1 MSEILRVNAT
11 SKVPL
16 GAIKR
21 IMHNGREHLVI
32 PSFTLPDNVVMNGG
46 LYPADEIAKSYMS
59 LKGTPAPIGHP
70 VVNGKPVKATAPE
83 AINAH
88 YCGAWNHVVQRDE
101 STSRIYIEK
110 WVDVE
115 FAAQSEQG
123 QRLLDAIEAG
133 TPLHTST
140 GLYCRRDMET
150 NGAAGYSW
158 IARDMQFDHDA
169 ILFDEPGAATPEDG
183 VGLMV
188 NKAELVVNAHLPE
201 LELNQALENSYG
213 QKKEALAAALKEVY
227 GSNDVYPY
235 VEDFNDNRVIFYA
248 NGYKMV
254 DYELDGPAIVLGDTV
269 TEMRARTEFVAKG
282 ATVVTSLALTGNSVE
297 CDPVKPIVENEVQPE
312 MDETKIAELVTNS
325 IKAALEPV
333 TERLEASEA
342 ENKRLREALETN
354 SKAADEENRATI
366 IAAKPELEAVAKEL
380 TGNALATLA
389 ASVQTAAPLK
399 SGRMQVNSAEQTALN
414 DFDNYKGA

>member
-1 MSEILRVNAT
+1 MPEILRVNAT

-21 IMHNGREHLVI
+21 VMHNGREHLVI

-70 VVNGKPVKATAPE
+70 VVNGKAVKATSPE

-88 YCGAWNHVVQRDE
+88 YCGAWNHVVERDE

-115 FAAQSEQG
+115 FASQSEQG
-123 QRLLDAIEAG
+123 QRLLAAVEAG

-140 GLYCRRDMET
+140 GLYCRRDLNT

-188 NKAELVVNAHLPE
+188 NSAELVVNARLPE

-282 ATVVTSLALTGNSVE
+282 ATVVTTLALTGNSVE
-297 CDPVKPIVENEVQPE
+297 CDPVKPIVEPE
-312 MDETKIAELVTNS
+312 ETADMKPEELQAALNT
-325 IKAALEPV
+325 ALEPV
-333 TERLEASEA
+333 LNRLDASEA

-354 SKAADEENRATI
+354 AKAADDENRAAI
-366 IAAKPELEAVAKEL
+366 IAAKPELESVAKEL

-399 SGRMQVNSAEQTALN
+399 SGRMQTNSAEQTAITE
-414 DFDNYKGA
+414 FDNYKGA

>member
-1 MSEILRVNAT
+1 MPEILRVNAT

-21 IMHNGREHLVI
+21 VMHNGREHLVI

-70 VVNGKPVKATAPE
+70 VVNGKAVKATSPE

-88 YCGAWNHVVQRDE
+88 YCGAWNHVVERDE

-115 FAAQSEQG
+115 FASQSEQG
-123 QRLLDAIEAG
+123 QRLLAAVEAG

-140 GLYCRRDMET
+140 GLYCRRDLNT

-188 NKAELVVNAHLPE
+188 NSAELVVNARLPE

-282 ATVVTSLALTGNSVE
+282 ATVVTTLALTGNSVE
-297 CDPVKPIVENEVQPE
+297 CDPVKPIVEPE
-312 MDETKIAELVTNS
+312 ETADMKPEELQAALNT
-325 IKAALEPV
+325 ALEPV
-333 TERLEASEA
+333 LNRLDASEA

-354 SKAADEENRATI
+354 AKAADDENRAAI
-366 IAAKPELEAVAKEL
+366 IAAKPELESVAKEL

-399 SGRMQVNSAEQTALN
+399 SGRMQTNSAEQAALTE
-414 DFDNYKGA
+414 FDNYKGA

>member
-1 MSEILRVNAT
+1 MPEILRVNAT

-21 IMHNGREHLVI
+21 VMHNGREHLVI

-70 VVNGKPVKATAPE
+70 VVNGKAVKATSPE

-88 YCGAWNHVVQRDE
+88 YCGAWNHVVERDE

-115 FAAQSEQG
+115 FASQSEQG
-123 QRLLDAIEAG
+123 QRLLAAVEAG

-140 GLYCRRDMET
+140 GLYCRRDLNT

-188 NKAELVVNAHLPE
+188 NSAELVVNARLPE

-254 DYELDGPAIVLGDTV
+254 DYELDGPAIVLGDTA

-282 ATVVTSLALTGNSVE
+282 ATVVTTLALTGNSVE
-297 CDPVKPIVENEVQPE
+297 CDPVKPIVEPE
-312 MDETKIAELVTNS
+312 ETADMKPEELQAALNT
-325 IKAALEPV
+325 ALEPV
-333 TERLEASEA
+333 LNRLDASEA

-354 SKAADEENRATI
+354 AKAADDENRAAI
-366 IAAKPELEAVAKEL
+366 IAAKPELESVAKEL

-399 SGRMQVNSAEQTALN
+399 SGRMQTNSAEQTALTE
-414 DFDNYKGA
+414 FDSYKGA

>member
-1 MSEILRVNAT
+1 MPEILRVNAT

-21 IMHNGREHLVI
+21 VMHNGREHLVI

-70 VVNGKPVKATAPE
+70 VVNGKAVKATSPE

-88 YCGAWNHVVQRDE
+88 YCGAWNHVVERDE

-115 FAAQSEQG
+115 FASQSEQG
-123 QRLLDAIEAG
+123 QRLLAAVEAG

-140 GLYCRRDMET
+140 GLYCRRDLNT

-188 NKAELVVNAHLPE
+188 NSAELVVNARLPE

-282 ATVVTSLALTGNSVE
+282 ATVVTTLALTGNSVE
-297 CDPVKPIVENEVQPE
+297 CDPVKPIVEPE
-312 MDETKIAELVTNS
+312 ETADMKPEELQAALNT
-325 IKAALEPV
+325 ALEPV
-333 TERLEASEA
+333 LNRLDASEA

-354 SKAADEENRATI
+354 AKAADDENRAAI
-366 IAAKPELEAVAKEL
+366 IAAKPELESVAKEL

-399 SGRMQVNSAEQTALN
+399 SGRMQTNSAEQTALTE
-414 DFDNYKGA
+414 FDNYKGA